1 MTSSWQFAA
10 FPSCFNQ
17 GEQQPRGDCA
27 IFPQQIL
34 EDIHERQLSEMH
46 LELTGNLHSKVC
58 STPLCFYLSEEPSVF
73 LPEWMFQNLYLQPGD
88 QIEIHLIEDTL
99 PKATF
104 LKVQPHDSAF
114 LTIPDHKTQLEKALQ
129 CFSTVSVGSVINVI
143 INEEPF
149 ELSII
154 NGLPGQKYLSLRDTD
169 VAIEFEAPLDF
180 VESKPDDWPRSEE
193 WPLPQGVRISEERLT
208 NPKEYVLS
216 NGRHVIVPPRPTT
229 PVQPSPDRTRD
240 TSTSP
245 KFIPFSG
252 KGHRLGS

>member
-1 MTSSWQFAA
+1 MTSSWRFAA

-17 GEQQPRGDCA
+17 GEQKPRGDCA
-27 IFPQQIL
+27 IFPQEIL
-34 EDIHERQLSEMH
+34 EDTQDRQLSQIH
-46 LELTGNLHSKVC
+46 LELCGNLHSKVC
-58 STPLCFYLSEEPSVF
+58 STPLCFYLSEEPRVF

-88 QIEIHLIEDTL
+88 EIDVKLIQNPI

-114 LTIPDHKTQLEKALQ
+114 LTIPDHKTQLENALQ
-129 CFSTVSVGSVINVI
+129 CFSTVSIGSVINI
-143 INEEPF
+143 IVNDESF
-149 ELSII
+149 ELSILS
-154 NGLPGQKYLSLRDTD
+154 GLPDQKYLSLRETD
-169 VAIEFEAPLDF
+169 VAIEFDAPLDF
-180 VESKPDDWPRSEE
+180 VESKPHDWPKTEE

-229 PVQPSPDRTRD
+229 PVQSSPDRTRND
-240 TSTSP
+240 STPP

>member
-1 MTSSWQFAA
+1 MTSSWKFAA

-17 GEQQPRGDCA
+17 REQQPIGDYA
-27 IFPQQIL
+27 IFPQEIL
-34 EDIHERQLSEMH
+34 EDTQDMQFSEMH

-88 QIEIHLIEDTL
+88 EIEINLIESSL

-129 CFSTVSVGSVINVI
+129 CFSTMSVGSVINVVI
-143 INEEPF
+143 DKDSY

-154 NGLPGQKYLSLRDTD
+154 SGLPDQKYLSLRDTD
-169 VAIEFEAPLDF
+169 VAIEFEPPLDF
-180 VESKPDDWPRSEE
+180 VESKPDDWPETEE
-193 WPLPQGVRISEERLT
+193 WPLPHGVRISEERLT
-208 NPKEYVLS
+208 DPKEYILS
-216 NGRHVIVPPRPTT
+216 NGRQVIVVLKT
-229 PVQPSPDRTRD
+229 PEQTPNNTIP
-240 TSTSP
+240 P
-245 KFIPFSG
+245 KFVPFSG
-252 KGHRLGS
+252 KGYKLGS